1 MFVFL
6 PQKAEAGGVEGVCL
20 SVLLEGL
27 REVSAGLWSPG
38 KQHFPKDS
46 LRPGVSTGGDVWGRC
61 LGTSVAVTTG
71 VEWVGPE
78 MLPNTPQ
85 CPGRPVSVLGQVGE
99 VPHPEHTRLFFLP
112 LPPQT
117 HGWAWH

>member
-6 PQKAEAGGVEGVCL
+6 LQKAEAGGVEGVCL

-46 LRPGVSTGGDVWGRC
+46 LRPGVSTGGDVWGRLWLSRLVSSGWGQRC
-61 LGTSVAVTTG
+61 CPTLHSAPD
-71 VEWVGPE
+71 GPC
-78 MLPNTPQ
+78 Q
-85 CPGRPVSVLGQVGE
+85 CWGG
-99 VPHPEHTRLFFLP
+99 
-112 LPPQT
+112 
-117 HGWAWH
+117 